1 MKSATGRS
9 FFVLI
14 VLVLAGL
21 GLSGCVG
28 LAVGAGATVG
38 VAASEERGIRAAA
51 NDTAIRVEI
60 NNYWLQ
66 HNVDMMQK
74 VSLQVHEGRVLLT
87 GVVSS
92 SQYRS
97 DAARLAGQAAGVV
110 EVINEIEVADG
121 GGVSEFAQDTWIST
135 QLKARMLFDER
146 VQSINYSV
154 ETVRGIVYLLGVAQS
169 QAELDRVTDIARNL
183 SYVRRV
189 VSHVRLKDDPSRP
202 RA

>member
-1 MKSATGRS
+1 M
-9 FFVLI
+9 

-21 GLSGCVG
+21 SLSGCVG
-28 LAVGAGATVG
+28 LAIGAGASAG
-38 VAASEERGIRAAA
+38 VAASEERGIRVAA
-51 NDTAIRVEI
+51 NDTAIRAEI

-74 VSLQVHEGRVLLT
+74 VSLQVYEGRVLLT
-87 GVVSS
+87 GVVQSL
-92 SQYRS
+92 QLRS
-97 DAARLAGQAAGVV
+97 DAARLAGQAASVV

-121 GGVSEFAQDTWIST
+121 GGVGEFAQDTWIST
-135 QLKARMLFDER
+135 QLKARMIFDEQ

-189 VSHVRLKDDPSRP
+189 VSYVRLKGDPSRP